1 MAEAESRWDELIR
14 SILSRSFSNE
24 VVVDI
29 LSKLPV
35 KSLICFKSVCKPWRA
50 MFGDPKFIEMHLS
63 NGISNK
69 RESYLLRILPF
80 NDEDGSSLSTDSD
93 DGSDFG
99 MLPLPD
105 QTSVNTSPGYDF
117 DFNEDEVEEI
127 YSLRDKKSFDEI
139 GKLEVPIQSKSLYY
153 LMVESMNGVVCLI
166 ETDDDEGWYPTVNMF
181 LWNPATREFKT
192 LPKPYIN
199 RFTGPVRVA
208 AVGFAF
214 HPKINDYKV
223 VTIVHSV
230 EINSLKVEVFS
241 LKEDCWRNVG
251 AEIMQVGAPRMTL
264 SFQDY
269 LSSAFVNGALH
280 WTMCKKDGYFFSE
293 NYILSFDVCTDKFN
307 KMKLPFPYVG
317 YELLVYQAPKTF
329 EGPLALIAYNSIENC
344 DIWLMKEYGVVE
356 SWVRQYSIRG
366 WVWSVMPF
374 GFFDDGNLI
383 IELSIDRHLFSYDLD
398 VECMRYLEV
407 FGHIRIV
414 KYIESLV
421 PLKSDSRLNW
431 YPSINPL

>member
-14 SILSRSFSNE
+14 SILSRSFPNE

-35 KSLICFKSVCKPWRA
+35 KSLIRFKSVCKPWRA
-50 MFGDPKFIEMHLS
+50 LFGDPKFIEMHLS
-63 NGISNK
+63 NGIFNK

-93 DGSDFG
+93 DGSEFG
-99 MLPLPD
+99 MLPIPD
-105 QTSVNTSPGYDF
+105 QTSVNTSLGYDF
-117 DFNEDEVEEI
+117 DFNGDEFEEI

-153 LMVESMNGVVCLI
+153 LMVESMNGVVCLV

-192 LPKPYIN
+192 LPKPYID

-214 HPKINDYKV
+214 HPKINDYK
-223 VTIVHSV
+223 
-230 EINSLKVEVFS
+230 
-241 LKEDCWRNVG
+241 
-251 AEIMQVGAPRMTL
+251 
-264 SFQDY
+264 DY

-280 WTMCKKDGYFFSE
+280 RTLCKKDGYFLSE

-317 YELLVYQAPKTF
+317 YELSVYQAPKTF
-329 EGPLALIAYNSIENC
+329 EGPLVLIAYNSIENC
-344 DIWLMKEYGVVE
+344 DIWLMKEYVVVE

-366 WVWSVMPF
+366 WVRSVMPF
-374 GFFDDGNLI
+374 GFFHMILMWNA
-383 IELSIDRHLFSYDLD
+383 
-398 VECMRYLEV
+398 
-407 FGHIRIV
+407 
-414 KYIESLV
+414 
-421 PLKSDSRLNW
+421 
-431 YPSINPL
+431 